1 LGGGGTDFPGYYT
14 RHGGYILGF
23 ALNKYV
29 HVVLNDTIDGKI
41 RLKYSKNE
49 VVDDVDDLE
58 NRVAAEALKTYGV
71 TSGVEVATF
80 ADVPESS
87 GLGGSSAFCVA
98 LVVALRHKLGKSLDK
113 YEIFQSA
120 YDIER
125 TKAGQSGGV
134 QDQLFASLGGAWRTL
149 LGDGK
154 PQLEM
159 VDLSKLLPRLKLV
172 YTNIRRTSMDIAIKQ
187 TRDTE
192 AEDKT
197 VLESLALTKKLGLE
211 IETCIKEERL
221 DEIGNLL
228 NTHWIN
234 KKRRNTQISSPDL
247 EALYGKAM
255 RDGATGGK
263 LLGLGGGGYFLFYV
277 PDQLSDFDT
286 IPFEIDWTGGCVVY
300 SDQREVNEN
309 GLRNH
314 SRNSARTKKRRGAAQ
329 KKEW

>member
-1 LGGGGTDFPGYYT
+1 MIVTRAPLRIPLGGGGTDFPGYYT
-14 RHGGYILGF
+14 RHGGFLLGF

-29 HVVLNDTIDGKI
+29 HVVLNDTIDGKV
-41 RLKYSKNE
+41 RLKYSKTE

-71 TSGVEVATF
+71 TSGVEIATF

-98 LVVALRHKLGKSLDK
+98 LVVALRHRLGKSMDK
-113 YEIFQSA
+113 HDIFQSA
-120 YDIER
+120 YGIER
-125 TKAGQSGGV
+125 IKAGQSGGV

-149 LGDGK
+149 LGDGE

-159 VDLSKLLPRLKLV
+159 VHLSNLLPKLRLV
-172 YTNIRRTSMDIAIKQ
+172 YTNIQRTSMDIAVKQ
-187 TRDTE
+187 TKDTE
-192 AEDKT
+192 ADDKT

-234 KKRRNTQISSPDL
+234 KKRRNDLISSPELDS
-247 EALYGKAM
+247 LYGKAM
-255 RDGATGGK
+255 RGGATGGK

-277 PDQLSDFDT
+277 PDQLLGFET
-286 IPFEIDWTGGCVVY
+286 IPFEIDWEGGRVVY
-300 SDQREVNEN
+300 TN
-309 GLRNH
+309 G
-314 SRNSARTKKRRGAAQ
+314 
-329 KKEW
+329 E

>member
-1 LGGGGTDFPGYYT
+1 MIVARAPLRIPLGGGGTDFPGYYT
-14 RHGGYILGF
+14 KHGGYILGF
-23 ALNKYV
+23 ALDKFV

-49 VVDDVDDLE
+49 VVDDVDDLD

-71 TSGVEVATF
+71 TRGVEVATF

-98 LVVALRHKLGKSLDK
+98 LVVALRHKLGKSMDK

-125 TKAGQSGGV
+125 IKAGQPGGV

-149 LGDGK
+149 LGDGE

-159 VDLSKLLPRLKLV
+159 VDLSKLLPKLKLV
-172 YTNIRRTSMDIAIKQ
+172 YTNIQRTSMDIAVRQ
-187 TRDTE
+187 TKDTE
-192 AEDKT
+192 EEDKT
-197 VLESLALTKKLGLE
+197 VLDSLATTKKLGLE
-211 IETCIKEERL
+211 IEQCIKEDKL
-221 DEIGNLL
+221 DKIGELFH
-228 NTHWIN
+228 THWLN
-234 KKRRNTQISSPDL
+234 KKRRSNLISSPGL
-247 EALYGKAM
+247 ESLYGKAM

-277 PDQLSDFDT
+277 PDQLLGFET
-286 IPFEIDWTGGCVVY
+286 IPFEIDWKGGQVVY
-300 SDQREVNEN
+300 SN
-309 GLRNH
+309 G
-314 SRNSARTKKRRGAAQ
+314 
-329 KKEW
+329 E